1 MQGISLRALIRG
13 SIVSVTAFAV
23 LMFAVP
29 LAVAVQR
36 MNRTEAI
43 TELQRDAVVVAAAV
57 PYAADRTGV
66 ELPSGLPDNRIIG
79 IYSVTGELIRERG
92 PSSSPLAAAAA
103 DGRTHAA
110 LEDTDLAVS
119 APVSSDRAVTATVRV
134 AMPHSIVVART
145 SRAWMTLALLSVSVI
160 AVAALLAGYQ
170 GGRIAR
176 PLERLTASARAL
188 GGGDFGIHAGRSRI
202 AEADTLGEALEATAT
217 RLGRVLE
224 RERAFSTQVSHQLRT
239 PLTALLLGLESAL
252 SRPDADLRA
261 AASTALR
268 RGQHLGATIEDLLRL
283 ARDTDDADGPPLAV
297 CELLDSVAEHWRGA
311 FTDRGRTF
319 EIRCGTE
326 LPRVRASATAIRHV
340 VEILVDNALVH
351 GAGPTLVAA
360 YAVGEDLFVEVS
372 DRGPGL
378 PDPDLVFTP
387 RSADDT
393 HGLGLVLARSLAESQ
408 GGLLALRQ
416 PAPPT
421 FCLMLPGG

>member
-36 MNRTEAI
+36 MNHTEAI

-57 PYAADRTGV
+57 PYAADRAGV

-110 LEDTDLAVS
+110 VEDTDLAVS
-119 APVSSDRAVTATVRV
+119 APVSSDRAVTVRV

-145 SRAWMTLALLSVSVI
+145 GRAWTTLALLGISVI

-176 PLERLTASARAL
+176 PLERLTGSARAL
-188 GGGDFGIHAGRSRI
+188 GGGDFGIRAGRSRI
-202 AEADTLGEALEATAT
+202 AEADALGEALEATAT
-217 RLGRVLE
+217 RLGRLLE

-252 SRPDADLRA
+252 SRPDADLRT

-297 CELLDSVAEHWRGA
+297 RDLLDSVAEHWRGA
-311 FTDRGRTF
+311 FTECGRTL

-326 LPRVRASATAIRHV
+326 LPRVRASATAVRHV

-378 PDPDLVFTP
+378 PDPDLIFTP

-393 HGLGLVLARSLAESQ
+393 HGLGLALARSLAESQ

-416 PAPPT
+416 PTPPT